1 MKMSTKDRVALHA
14 QVEEKM
20 KRLPRRNR
28 DRNSYDALINMAVL
42 DRDGKAL
49 GEKIM
54 KERNANRRV

>member
-1 MKMSTKDRVALHA
+1 
-14 QVEEKM
+14 M
-20 KRLPRRNR
+20 KRLTRRNR